1 MSSAPIRVGIVG
13 AGNNTRVR
21 HIPGLQ
27 AIEGVEIVSACNRS
41 RESSQ
46 RVANT
51 FHIPKVYEDWR
62 ELVAADDTNA
72 IVIGTWPYMHCAVTC
87 AALEAGKHVMCEAR
101 MARNAA
107 EAHTMLEKSRAQ
119 ANLVTQIVP
128 SPFTFRVDRTVQDL
142 IADGYLGDLYAM
154 TVRGLMPGFA
164 DPAVPLHY
172 PGDLVRSCHALGWT
186 CLAGIRPDPHLHPT
200 TPRSGDRGD
209 ADG

>member
-1 MSSAPIRVGIVG
+1 
-13 AGNNTRVR
+13 
-21 HIPGLQ
+21 
-27 AIEGVEIVSACNRS
+27 
-41 RESSQ
+41 
-46 RVANT
+46 
-51 FHIPKVYEDWR
+51 
-62 ELVAADDTNA
+62 
-72 IVIGTWPYMHCAVTC
+72 
-87 AALEAGKHVMCEAR
+87 
-101 MARNAA
+101 
-107 EAHTMLEKSRAQ
+107 MLEKSRAH

-186 CLAGIRPDPHLHPT
+186 CLAGIRPDPHLHPA

>member
-1 MSSAPIRVGIVG
+1 MSSGPIRVGIVG

-51 FHIPKVYEDWR
+51 FHIPKVYEEWR

-72 IVIGTWPYMHCAVTC
+72 IVIGTWPYLHCEVTC

-101 MARNAA
+101 MARNDAVA
-107 EAHTMLEKSRAQ
+107 LTIMEKYQAQ
-119 ANLVTQIVP
+119 AKHDSTI
-128 SPFTFRVDRTVQDL
+128 T
-142 IADGYLGDLYAM
+142 
-154 TVRGLMPGFA
+154 
-164 DPAVPLHY
+164 
-172 PGDLVRSCHALGWT
+172 
-186 CLAGIRPDPHLHPT
+186 
-200 TPRSGDRGD
+200 
-209 ADG
+209 

>member
-27 AIEGVEIVSACNRS
+27 AIEGVEIVSVCNRS

-72 IVIGTWPYMHCAVTC
+72 IVIGTWPDMHCAVNC
-87 AALEAGKHVMCEAR
+87 AAPEAGMAVKSVAR
-101 MARNAA
+101 RGRDAA
-107 EAHTMLEKSRAQ
+107 EA
-119 ANLVTQIVP
+119 P
-128 SPFTFRVDRTVQDL
+128 TV
-142 IADGYLGDLYAM
+142 
-154 TVRGLMPGFA
+154 
-164 DPAVPLHY
+164 
-172 PGDLVRSCHALGWT
+172 
-186 CLAGIRPDPHLHPT
+186 LA
-200 TPRSGDRGD
+200 
-209 ADG
+209 